1 MKYVA
6 DRGYTDL
13 KLNRHVEKGAVLEE
27 EYKKENIELTEE
39 RKDYLVNE
47 LDLPWYNTIFDRIVD
62 TTRWSIIHEIVFED
76 NGKFYM
82 TTYSEGATECQDE
95 RPWEYDYEIKCTE
108 VELKEVKV
116 KKWIPVE
123 D

>member
-1 MKYVA
+1 MARTKVFS
-6 DRGYTDL
+6 
-13 KLNRHVEKGAVLEE
+13 
-27 EYKKENIELTEE
+27 
-39 RKDYLVNE
+39 KDYLMDE
-47 LDLPWYNTIFDRIVD
+47 LDLPYENTIVNRIIN
-62 TTRWSIIHEIVFED
+62 TTRWSIIHEIIFED

-95 RPWEYDYEIKCTE
+95 SPWEYDDDEIKCTE

-123 D
+123 DE

>member
-1 MKYVA
+1 MARIKVFN
-6 DRGYTDL
+6 
-13 KLNRHVEKGAVLEE
+13 K
-27 EYKKENIELTEE
+27 EYLTKELGLPYDCRLIE
-39 RKDYLVNE
+39 D
-47 LDLPWYNTIFDRIVD
+47 DIID
-62 TTRWSIIHEIVFED
+62 TTRWSIVHEIVFEN

-95 RPWEYDYEIKCTE
+95 RPWEYDDEIECTE

-123 D
+123 DE

>member
-1 MKYVA
+1 M
-6 DRGYTDL
+6 
-13 KLNRHVEKGAVLEE
+13 
-27 EYKKENIELTEE
+27 E
-39 RKDYLVNE
+39 RTKVFSKDYLMDE
-47 LDLPWYNTIFDRIVD
+47 LDLPYENTIVNRIIN

-95 RPWEYDYEIKCTE
+95 SPWEYDDDEIKCTE

>member
-1 MKYVA
+1 MARTKVF
-6 DRGYTDL
+6 
-13 KLNRHVEKGAVLEE
+13 N
-27 EYKKENIELTEE
+27 
-39 RKDYLVNE
+39 KDYLMDE
-47 LDLPWYNTIFDRIVD
+47 LDLPYENTIVNRIIN

-82 TTYSEGATECQDE
+82 TTYSEGSTECQDE
-95 RPWEYDYEIKCTE
+95 SPWEYDDEIKCTE

-116 KKWIPVE
+116 KKWVPVE

>member
-1 MKYVA
+1 MNLICL
-6 DRGYTDL
+6 G
-13 KLNRHVEKGAVLEE
+13 G
-27 EYKKENIELTEE
+27 
-39 RKDYLVNE
+39 
-47 LDLPWYNTIFDRIVD
+47 NTIFDRIVD

-76 NGKFYM
+76 HGKFYM
-82 TTYSEGATECQDE
+82 TTYSEGATEMQDE
-95 RPWEYDYEIKCTE
+95 RPWEHDNDEIECTE

>member
-1 MKYVA
+1 MVRTKVFS
-6 DRGYTDL
+6 
-13 KLNRHVEKGAVLEE
+13 
-27 EYKKENIELTEE
+27 
-39 RKDYLVNE
+39 KDYLMDE
-47 LDLPWYNTIFDRIVD
+47 LDLPYENTIVDRIVD

-82 TTYSEGATECQDE
+82 TTYSEGATEIQDE
-95 RPWEYDYEIKCTE
+95 RPWEYDDEIKCIE

-116 KKWIPVE
+116 KKWIHVE